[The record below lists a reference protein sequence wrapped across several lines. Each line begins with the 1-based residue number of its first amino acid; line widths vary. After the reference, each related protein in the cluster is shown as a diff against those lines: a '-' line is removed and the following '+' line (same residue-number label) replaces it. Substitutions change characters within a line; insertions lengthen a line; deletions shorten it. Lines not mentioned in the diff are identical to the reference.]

1 MIVRKCAPSHIILST
16 YCCICRKILTQACE
30 VRNQVEKKS
39 YGGRETGPRARNDP
53 GQQKNE
59 VRNEF
64 EVVSD
69 SAKPLYYIY

>member
-39 YGGRETGPRARNDP
+39 YGSRETGPRVRNDS
-53 GQQKNE
+53 GKRRRKNQNE
-59 VRNEF
+59 VRN

-69 SAKPLYYIY
+69 SAKPL